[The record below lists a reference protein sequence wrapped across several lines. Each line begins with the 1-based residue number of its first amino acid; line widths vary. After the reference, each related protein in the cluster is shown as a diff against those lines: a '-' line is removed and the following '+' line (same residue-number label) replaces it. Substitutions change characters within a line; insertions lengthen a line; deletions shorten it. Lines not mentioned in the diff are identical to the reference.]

1 VKHDLAKDRPSREL
15 LEKLIDERGVESVM
29 STKSPTYKA
38 RVLDASKLTK
48 KQAIDLM
55 LEEPNLIRRPLVLG
69 KGKPI
74 LGYQPAEYDRFS
86 KMIPPA
92 GMAIAAITVMLWIL
106 WSDTLRAKKP
116 SPILYAMRVALYL
129 IVAGVLIL
137 NLYRYPWLFL
147 GATKVLTIVA
157 AVIGILGAGYFAM
170 RLVRRPHLRK

>member
-1 VKHDLAKDRPSREL
+1 
-15 LEKLIDERGVESVM
+15 
-29 STKSPTYKA
+29 
-38 RVLDASKLTK
+38 
-48 KQAIDLM
+48 
-55 LEEPNLIRRPLVLG
+55 
-69 KGKPI
+69 
-74 LGYQPAEYDRFS
+74 
-86 KMIPPA
+86 MIPPA

-137 NLYRYPWLFL
+137 NMYRYPWLFL

-170 RLVRRPHLRK
+170 RLVRRPG